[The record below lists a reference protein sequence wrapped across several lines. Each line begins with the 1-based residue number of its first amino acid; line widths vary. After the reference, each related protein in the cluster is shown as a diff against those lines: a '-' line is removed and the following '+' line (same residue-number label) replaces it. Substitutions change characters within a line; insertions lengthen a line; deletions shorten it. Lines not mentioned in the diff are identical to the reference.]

1 MFRATLNESVIEIYI
16 SLFLM
21 LVFPNTSREK
31 GEMYI
36 STLSKKSHKII
47 PYSPSFRR
55 KNQ

>member
-47 PYSPSFRR
+47 PYSPLFPK